1 MTNLINTTGVN
12 IVNHL
17 STWTSGHFRFVIK
30 NRAGFLTVQ
39 DAMKVQD
46 IDFIKRP
53 ETLLTLHQKGALQ
66 TVEFCPEGAVH
77 YSTVFARKG
86 KKVILLDQAIM
97 ANLKLGTVSTLF
109 GDTNLNSGPQRVAVN
124 ATQYSDLLFRVN
136 QDAATDAL

>member
-1 MTNLINTTGVN
+1 
-12 IVNHL
+12 
-17 STWTSGHFRFVIK
+17 
-30 NRAGFLTVQ
+30 
-39 DAMKVQD
+39 MKVQD
-46 IDFIKRP
+46 IDFLKKP

-109 GDTNLNSGPQRVAVN
+109 GNTNLNTPTQRQAVN
-124 ATQYSDLLFRVN
+124 AKTWADYAFIDN
-136 QDAATDAL
+136 QEASTEAL